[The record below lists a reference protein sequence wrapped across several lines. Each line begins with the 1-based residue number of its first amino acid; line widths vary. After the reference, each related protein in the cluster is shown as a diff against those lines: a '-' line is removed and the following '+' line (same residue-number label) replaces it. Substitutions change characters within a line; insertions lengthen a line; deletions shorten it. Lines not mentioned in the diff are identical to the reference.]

1 MCSSRRAARAA
12 AFTLIELL
20 VVIAIIGVLVG
31 LLLPAVQKVRE
42 AANRLACGN
51 NLRQIG
57 IALHQYHFDHNQLPP
72 SRLSDFHATWAVLL
86 MPYLEENNLYEQWQL
101 DLSYYDQTDVGR
113 QTPVKTYFCPSRRT
127 SSTPPVISI
136 SGDQNDESFPFGPQT
151 SGALGDYAA
160 CLGTKSIDGAD
171 TTLTPDGPF
180 LAGTYGTVTFASITD
195 GLSNTILVG
204 EKHVPVGSFGQAVWD
219 CSLYNGDYPSCNC
232 RGAGPLSPLAQL
244 PTDNTF
250 NVIGFGSYHP
260 GICQFVM
267 GDASVRK
274 LSVNTDPVILALLA
288 NPADG
293 LPVPDF

>member
-1 MCSSRRAARAA
+1 MRSSRRPARAA

-20 VVIAIIGVLVG
+20 IVIAIIGVLVG

-42 AANRLACGN
+42 AANRLTCAN

-57 IALHQYHFDHNQLPP
+57 IAIHHYHVDHNQLPP

-86 MPYLEENNLYEQWQL
+86 MPYLDENNLYRQWRL
-101 DLSYYDQTDVGR
+101 GLSYYDQTDVAR

-136 SGDQNDESFPFGPQT
+136 SGDYYDELSGFFGPQT

-160 CLGTKSIDGAD
+160 CLGTKSVDGAD
-171 TTLTPDGPF
+171 NPLIPDGPF
-180 LAGTYGTVTFASITD
+180 VAGSYGRMTFASITD
-195 GLSNTILVG
+195 GLSNTIFVG
-204 EKHVPVGSFGQAVWD
+204 EKHVPVGFFGQAVWD

-232 RGAGPLSPLAQL
+232 RGAGPLSPLSQV
-244 PTDNTF
+244 PTDD
-250 NVIGFGSYHP
+250 ILGFGSYHP

-274 LSVNTDPVILALLA
+274 LAVNTDPAILALLA

>member
-1 MCSSRRAARAA
+1 MRSCGWAARGA

-20 VVIAIIGVLVG
+20 VVLAIIGVLVG

-42 AANRLACGN
+42 TANRVTCAN

-72 SRLSDFHATWAVLL
+72 SRVDDFHATWAVLL
-86 MPYLEENNLYEQWQL
+86 MPYLEENNLYQQWQL
-101 DLSYYDQTDVGR
+101 DLSYYDQTDVAR
-113 QTPVKTYFCPSRRT
+113 ETPVRTYFCPSRRT
-127 SSTPPVISI
+127 SSTPPLISI
-136 SGDQNDESFPFGPQT
+136 SGDVLDDPVFFGPQT
-151 SGALGDYAA
+151 PGALGDYAA
-160 CLGTKSIDGAD
+160 CTGTQSVDGVDNAKI
-171 TTLTPDGPF
+171 PDGPF
-180 LAGTYGTVTFASITD
+180 LAATYGTVTFASITD

-204 EKHVPVGSFGQAVWD
+204 EKHVPVGFFGQAVWD

-232 RGAGPLSPLAQL
+232 RGAGPQFPLSQDPADDAL
-244 PTDNTF
+244 
-250 NVIGFGSYHP
+250 GFGSYHP

-267 GDASVRK
+267 GDASVRT
-274 LSVNTDPVILALLA
+274 LSVNTDPAILALLA